1 MQCAALFGNITN
13 TISKDHSFI
22 HCFHLFIL
30 LIQTTL
36 CSALTIH
43 VAIKEEIKET
53 NRFSFRQ
60 EISVYSTTVPHRI
73 SCVQQQIYRMLGNR
87 QHPCEA
93 MSEKGPRL
101 IHRYLKRSINPIKSS
116 NASRSVSDLCSSAE
130 YLLATRE
137 YARPKHDR
145 SVKRKPDVGRSPF
158 ETPWIN
164 GGAHEPSSGRQ
175 SSISETSK
183 ISLVE
188 YRIKAYGS
196 EKNCIFRALAANRS
210 EMYTVKILIPMEK
223 ITVWKEEKRR
233 GEEEIKEE
241 ISLAFLYRLLLNNAF
256 VDTSFVRSSPSLT
269 YYVRATPNAIARYAL
284 LAAHYNYD
292 NSPI

>member
-1 MQCAALFGNITN
+1 
-13 TISKDHSFI
+13 
-22 HCFHLFIL
+22 
-30 LIQTTL
+30 
-36 CSALTIH
+36 
-43 VAIKEEIKET
+43 
-53 NRFSFRQ
+53 
-60 EISVYSTTVPHRI
+60 
-73 SCVQQQIYRMLGNR
+73 MLGNR
-87 QHPCEA
+87 QHPCEV

-116 NASRSVSDLCSSAE
+116 NASRSVSDLRSSAE

-137 YARPKHDR
+137 YARPKR
-145 SVKRKPDVGRSPF
+145 SVKRKPDVGRFEPF

-164 GGAHEPSSGRQ
+164 GGAHEPSSSRQ
-175 SSISETSK
+175 SSIGETSK

-188 YRIKAYGS
+188 YRIKDGG
-196 EKNCIFRALAANRS
+196 EKNCIFRAAANRS

-223 ITVWKEEKRR
+223 LFCI
-233 GEEEIKEE
+233 
-241 ISLAFLYRLLLNNAF
+241 AYYRLLSNKAF

>member
-1 MQCAALFGNITN
+1 
-13 TISKDHSFI
+13 
-22 HCFHLFIL
+22 
-30 LIQTTL
+30 
-36 CSALTIH
+36 
-43 VAIKEEIKET
+43 
-53 NRFSFRQ
+53 
-60 EISVYSTTVPHRI
+60 
-73 SCVQQQIYRMLGNR
+73 MLGNR

-116 NASRSVSDLCSSAE
+116 NASRSVSDLRSSAE
-130 YLLATRE
+130 YPLATRGKLRTNL
-137 YARPKHDR
+137 YSRIRTDR
-145 SVKRKPDVGRSPF
+145 SVQLNVNRMSIGRPSKP
-158 ETPWIN
+158 PWIN

-175 SSISETSK
+175 SSIGETSK

-188 YRIKAYGS
+188 YRIKACGG

-210 EMYTVKILIPMEK
+210 EMYTVKILIPLEK
-223 ITVWKEEKRR
+223 ITVWKEEKKRE
-233 GEEEIKEE
+233 EEEIKEE
-241 ISLAFLYRLLLNNAF
+241 IKKTQIRTRKYTSISLAFLYRLLSNNAF